1 MNDDSPKRIV
11 RAWIEDWEE
20 KAIGDDNVVSEQ
32 CILDKYKNLSFYDLD
47 SDSTFTSRA
56 DKQLQWNRQHKR
68 EGIERGWLLLGVNEN
83 DKEEAF
89 AIPFFIELFLDTD
102 QPDDIEIIRYKKVSA
117 AETEGDEVE

>member
-56 DKQLQWNRQHKR
+56 DK
-68 EGIERGWLLLGVNEN
+68 
-83 DKEEAF
+83 
-89 AIPFFIELFLDTD
+89 
-102 QPDDIEIIRYKKVSA
+102 
-117 AETEGDEVE
+117 